1 MACLNQQ
8 RTPEPKAFHRDGMFL
23 LFRGLLSIWG
33 FGFLPCQHTINYPS
47 TPPSAHQPIAAH
59 GYASTLST
67 SAKSCSWLRQ
77 HPQHISQKLLMAM
90 PAHHP
95 QHISQKLLMALM
107 AMQAQHHLAGH
118 AKYNSC
124 CAGCKA

>member
-1 MACLNQQ
+1 
-8 RTPEPKAFHRDGMFL
+8 
-23 LFRGLLSIWG
+23 
-33 FGFLPCQHTINYPS
+33 
-47 TPPSAHQPIAAH
+47 
-59 GYASTLST
+59 
-67 SAKSCSWLRQ
+67 
-77 HPQHISQKLLMAM
+77 MAM

-95 QHISQKLLMALM
+95 QHISQKLLM